1 MPSTTTARCESSPT
15 DRHVPPLSS
24 DPALLCPATR
34 ESQWESGPLRSLTL
48 VSKHCQWGEP
58 QLYYLIKSW
67 RISCNFFISS
77 FACQNDWVGEQDWI
91 PTLIHTTFWA
101 GNVLGCL
108 IWGFSNDR
116 FGRRNT
122 IFWSHVV
129 YFLGNLGTLIVPIC
143 LSLLD
148 KSPIRTALSVS
159 LLGIFRLSAGCSHHT
174 VSHLPCLL
182 ALEYC
187 GINHR
192 TIPIMCLM
200 VSYSFASIST
210 PLLASLMSHWSQL
223 ALPATALV
231 LPVLLLSKW
240 DSSVT
245 SMFPLQWNVQVD
257 TRVALLAGPPGKAD
271 RGQESSH

>member
-1 MPSTTTARCESSPT
+1 MIFSVPNYERVNESLVRYNYSELFVNIVSEVRREGERI
-15 DRHVPPLSS
+15 DS
-24 DPALLCPATR
+24 DD
-34 ESQWESGPLRSLTL
+34 L
-48 VSKHCQWGEP
+48 V
-58 QLYYLIKSW
+58 
-67 RISCNFFISS
+67 
-77 FACQNDWVGEQDWI
+77 QNDWVGDLDWI
-91 PTLIHTTFWA
+91 PTVIQTTFWA
-101 GNVLGCL
+101 GNIPGCFV
-108 IWGFSNDR
+108 WGLCNDR

-148 KSPIRTALSVS
+148 KSPIRTVLSVS

-231 LPVLLLSKW
+231 LPVLLLSK
-240 DSSVT
+240 
-245 SMFPLQWNVQVD
+245 
-257 TRVALLAGPPGKAD
+257 
-271 RGQESSH
+271 